1 MYKSQYFNSTF
12 EKTRFE
18 KMADIVVRE
27 LAVVHIQP
35 ISDVIGGGGGGRGGK
50 KQMQ

>member
-18 KMADIVVRE
+18 KMADIVVR
-27 LAVVHIQP
+27 VHIQP
-35 ISDVIGGGGGGRGGK
+35 ISDVIGGGEGREETNAVR
-50 KQMQ
+50 